1 MDIVSNFKK
10 LLSNSPFLHTN
21 TFLRN
26 MDHHPL
32 RGSFMKGVSKVAT
45 ASAIW
50 QNEWLSLRIWSTEKL
65 NIKCCGV
72 AFFGSSSCGESRT
85 HQPTVAS
92 DFCTTSDKWIT
103 FSSVKEI
110 KQVVLLA
117 SSKAKMKLLL
127 LKQQFCWLLFFPP
140 LLGIEFEA
148 MND

>member
-1 MDIVSNFKK
+1 
-10 LLSNSPFLHTN
+10 
-21 TFLRN
+21 
-26 MDHHPL
+26 
-32 RGSFMKGVSKVAT
+32 MKGVSKVAT